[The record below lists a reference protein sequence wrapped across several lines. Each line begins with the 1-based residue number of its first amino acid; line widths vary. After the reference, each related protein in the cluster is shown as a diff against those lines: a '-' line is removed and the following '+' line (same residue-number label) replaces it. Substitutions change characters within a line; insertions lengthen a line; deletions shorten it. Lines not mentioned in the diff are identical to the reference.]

1 MRAENLIRM
10 ANQIAQ
16 FFAPYP
22 EPEAVAGIRD
32 HLARFWDPAMRRELL
47 AMATEHQRRDAG
59 EHPLDAGT
67 PLGPL
72 VLQAVLTEASAN
84 GS

>member
-1 MRAENLIRM
+1 MLAEDIVRM

-22 EPEAVAGIRD
+22 EPDAVAGIRD

-47 AMATEHQRRDAG
+47 VIAIDPSGTES
-59 EHPLDAGT
+59 T
-67 PLGPL
+67 PLGKL
-72 VLQAVLTEASAN
+72 VLQAVLAEPAAN

>member
-1 MRAENLIRM
+1 M

-22 EPEAVAGIRD
+22 EPEAIAGIRD

-47 AMATEHQRRDAG
+47 VIAAEQERRGGTEPAIDAATQ
-59 EHPLDAGT
+59 LGT
-67 PLGPL
+67 L
-72 VLQAVLTEASAN
+72 VLQAVLTDASAT
-84 GS
+84 GR

>member
-1 MRAENLIRM
+1 MRAEALIRM

-22 EPEAVAGIRD
+22 EPDAIDGIRD
-32 HLARFWDPAMRRELL
+32 HLAKFWDPAMRHELH
-47 AMATEHQRRDAG
+47 AIATGRLGTELVA
-59 EHPLDAGT
+59 LDR
-67 PLGPL
+67 L
-72 VLQAVLTEASAN
+72 VLQAVLTDTPAS

>member
-1 MRAENLIRM
+1 M

-22 EPEAVAGIRD
+22 EPEAVAGVRD
-32 HLARFWDPAMRRELL
+32 HLARFWDPTMRRDLL
-47 AMATEHQRRDAG
+47 AIATEQERRAATAPARDAST
-59 EHPLDAGT
+59 HLGT
-67 PLGPL
+67 L
-72 VLQAVLTEASAN
+72 VLQAVLTEGAAK

>member
-1 MRAENLIRM
+1 MRAEDIVRM

-22 EPEAVAGIRD
+22 APDAVAGIRD
-32 HLARFWDPAMRRELL
+32 HLAKFWDPAMRRELHAI
-47 AMATEHQRRDAG
+47 AMDHSGTESL
-59 EHPLDAGT
+59 PLD
-67 PLGPL
+67 PL
-72 VLQAVLTEASAN
+72 VLQAVLSDAPTD